1 MRIAIIGS
9 GYVGLVTGAGLS
21 ETGNTVNC
29 IDNDERK
36 IRTLKEGRIPF
47 FEPGLDDLVERNAR
61 GGRLHFTTSIND
73 GIQGTQVVFLAVG
86 TPPMADGSADLV
98 QVLTAAEEVGR
109 AIKDYTVIVTK
120 STVPVGTADKVR
132 ARVASVTKVPFA
144 VASNPEFLKEGDA
157 VNDFLK
163 PDRIV
168 VGTDD
173 ERAKKVLED
182 LYSQF
187 IMREHKVLFMDV
199 RSAEMTKYA
208 ANSLLATKISF
219 MNEVANLCEKVGA
232 DIELVRKGV
241 GSDQRIGSAF
251 LYAGLGYG
259 GSCFPKD
266 VKALVAT
273 GKEHGQSLS
282 ILEAVEGVNRRQRAR
297 MLERML
303 NHFAGKASGKTV
315 AVWGL
320 SFKPRTDDMR
330 EAPSITMIEG
340 LMSAGVKVRAYDP
353 VAMDNARMYLGQKD
367 LYWAKDP
374 YDTVVG
380 ADALLLCTE
389 WSEFK
394 QPEWDRVKTMMASP
408 VIFDGR
414 NIYDPAQMRGLGFT
428 YHGVGRRL

>member
-21 ETGNTVNC
+21 ETGNTVTC

-36 IRTLKEGRIPF
+36 VNTLKEGRIPF
-47 FEPGLDDLVERNAR
+47 FEPGLDDLVARNAR
-61 GGRLHFTTSIND
+61 GGRLHFSTSIRD
-73 GIQGTQVVFLAVG
+73 SIQGCQVVFLAVG

-109 AIKDYTVIVTK
+109 AIKEYTVIVTK

-132 ARVASVTKVPFA
+132 AKVASVTQVPFA

-173 ERAKKVLED
+173 DRAKKVLED
-182 LYSQF
+182 LYSPF
-187 IMREHKVLFMDV
+187 IIREHKVLFMDV

-208 ANSLLATKISF
+208 ANSMLATKISF

-273 GKEHGQSLS
+273 GKEHGQHLS
-282 ILEAVEGVNRRQRAR
+282 ILEAVEDVNRRQRGR

-303 NHFAGKASGKTV
+303 NHFGGKSSGKTV

-340 LMSAGVKVRAYDP
+340 LLSAGVKIRAYDP
-353 VAMDNARMYLGQKD
+353 VAMDNARMYLGQKEIH
-367 LYWAKDP
+367 WATDP
-374 YDTVVG
+374 YDTVSG

-389 WSEFK
+389 WSEFR
-394 QPEWDRVKTMMASP
+394 QPEWDRVKSMMAAP
-408 VIFDGR
+408 VVFDGR
-414 NIYDPAQMRGLGFT
+414 NIYDPARMRDMGFT